1 MSIDL
6 LTFDDNKHWFD
17 KSFEYPIKKKFRLP
31 KCFKKTFYL
40 NELFEQYPEVE
51 VIPYYRYMHYPDFT
65 GCHPNFRRCVEA
77 LEMYDIMK
85 KYNIKDDNDYDY
97 DMLF

>member
-6 LTFDDNKHWFD
+6 LKFDETKHWFD

-31 KCFKKTFYL
+31 QCFKKTFYL
-40 NELFEQYPEVE
+40 NELFAQYPEDD
-51 VIPYYRYMHYPDFT
+51 IPIWRCYNYPDFSI
-65 GCHPNFRRCVEA
+65 GHANFRRCIHA

-85 KYNIKDDNDYDY
+85 KYNIKSDESEFEWY
-97 DMLF
+97 LF